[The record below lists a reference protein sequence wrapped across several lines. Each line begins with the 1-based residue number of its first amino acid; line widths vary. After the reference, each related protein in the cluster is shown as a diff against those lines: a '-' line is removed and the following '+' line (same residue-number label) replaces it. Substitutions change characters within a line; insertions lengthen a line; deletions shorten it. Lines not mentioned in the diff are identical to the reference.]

1 MTQKIDLKHLF
12 SRGKI
17 AVVYDI
23 DWVRGGVRAF
33 GFAFPC
39 DVKLFANDELDEARD
54 WVID

>member
-17 AVVYDI
+17 AVVYDL

-33 GFAFPC
+33 GFVVPC
-39 DVKLFANDELDEARD
+39 DVKLFANDELDEAPD